1 MELAAAQERQQDTL
15 RAAKHR
21 AAELRVTELMVE
33 RHVALRNAMS
43 SALEE
48 ERARELAAAQERQQA
63 NRRAAE
69 LQAAELVMAERHV
82 ALRNAMSSS
91 FVEMTEGDSPA
102 LAQSDSAGRSQDNPA
117 GDVTLREAILGI
129 SISEVP
135 SSDPTESNL
144 ASGVGQ
150 GAEAVAASAQQV
162 LTLADVGDVTGRNEV
177 PESTIGGE
185 TTCIVCME
193 RPKTHLAVPCAH
205 QCACGPC
212 AEQMPLCPYCR
223 APVQGWLEVRVV

>member
-1 MELAAAQERQQDTL
+1 M
-15 RAAKHR
+15 
-21 AAELRVTELMVE
+21 
-33 RHVALRNAMS
+33 
-43 SALEE
+43 
-48 ERARELAAAQERQQA
+48 
-63 NRRAAE
+63 
-69 LQAAELVMAERHV
+69 
-82 ALRNAMSSS
+82 
-91 FVEMTEGDSPA
+91 
-102 LAQSDSAGRSQDNPA
+102 RS
-117 GDVTLREAILGI
+117 V
-129 SISEVP
+129 SISEAP
-135 SSDPTESNL
+135 SSAPAESHPT
-144 ASGVGQ
+144 SGVGQ

>member
-1 MELAAAQERQQDTL
+1 MADAKKVAKQEKKERKKAPSAFKLQHEQEERAREEQRAEEERAWELAAAQERQQDTL
-15 RAAKHR
+15 RAAKHQ
-21 AAELRVTELMVE
+21 AAELRVAELT
-33 RHVALRNAMS
+33 
-43 SALEE
+43 
-48 ERARELAAAQERQQA
+48 AAEHE
-63 NRRAAE
+63 AAE
-69 LQAAELVMAERHV
+69 L
-82 ALRNAMSSS
+82 RNGMSSS
-91 FVEMTEGDSPA
+91 AGEMTGSASPA

-129 SISEVP
+129 SISEAP

-150 GAEAVAASAQQV
+150 GTEAVAASAQQV

>member
-1 MELAAAQERQQDTL
+1 
-15 RAAKHR
+15 
-21 AAELRVTELMVE
+21 
-33 RHVALRNAMS
+33 
-43 SALEE
+43 
-48 ERARELAAAQERQQA
+48 
-63 NRRAAE
+63 
-69 LQAAELVMAERHV
+69 MAERHV
-82 ALRNAMSSS
+82 ASRNAMSSS

-117 GDVTLREAILGI
+117 GDVRLREAIRGV
-129 SISEVP
+129 SISEAP

-144 ASGVGQ
+144 VSGVGQ
-150 GAEAVAASAQQV
+150 GTEAVVASAQQV
-162 LTLADVGDVTGRNEV
+162 LMLADVGDVTGRNEV

>member
-1 MELAAAQERQQDTL
+1 KAPSAFKLQHEQEERAREEQRAEGERARELAAAQERQHDTL

-21 AAELRVTELMVE
+21 AAELR
-33 RHVALRNAMS
+33 
-43 SALEE
+43 
-48 ERARELAAAQERQQA
+48 
-63 NRRAAE
+63 AAE
-69 LQAAELVMAERHV
+69 LMAERHV

-129 SISEVP
+129 SISEVL

-150 GAEAVAASAQQV
+150 GAEAVVASAQQV

-185 TTCIVCME
+185 TTCIVC
-193 RPKTHLAVPCAH
+193 
-205 QCACGPC
+205 
-212 AEQMPLCPYCR
+212 
-223 APVQGWLEVRVV
+223 

>member
-1 MELAAAQERQQDTL
+1 
-15 RAAKHR
+15 
-21 AAELRVTELMVE
+21 MV
-33 RHVALRNAMS
+33 
-43 SALEE
+43 
-48 ERARELAAAQERQQA
+48 
-63 NRRAAE
+63 
-69 LQAAELVMAERHV
+69 ERHV

-129 SISEVP
+129 SISEVL

-150 GAEAVAASAQQV
+150 GTEAVVASAQQV